1 MKTPRL
7 IVMLT
12 YRDRT
17 VKDAYRIFD
26 ECKNTKAEIWGFKE
40 EPLPPAEMKELYDY
54 MKSCG
59 KRTALEIVAYTEQE
73 CIAGARLAAFCG
85 VDYLMGTLYFDSVR
99 DICRESGILYT
110 PFVGQVKE
118 RPSILSGNVDDMIDE
133 AVHYKEKGIYLIKSR
148 ISKNKFGIELKNNK
162 IGIND
167 KLKQAPINGSPE
179 QNWIFEAIEINNK
192 TTKLKAANVNNNM
205 NEKSEKVVKTVIYK
219 DDELVHT
226 VVFVK

>member
-1 MKTPRL
+1 MYISSTTIQGEEL
-7 IVMLT
+7 FLT
-12 YRDRT
+12 
-17 VKDAYRIFD
+17 V
-26 ECKNTKAEIWGFKE
+26 AEDNNI
-40 EPLPPAEMKELYDY
+40 EPKKFTWENNQKFYI
-54 MKSCG
+54 K
-59 KRTALEIVAYTEQE
+59 
-73 CIAGARLAAFCG
+73 
-85 VDYLMGTLYFDSVR
+85 
-99 DICRESGILYT
+99 
-110 PFVGQVKE
+110 
-118 RPSILSGNVDDMIDE
+118 
-133 AVHYKEKGIYLIKSR
+133 YKEKGLYLIKSR

>member
-1 MKTPRL
+1 MENILNQFKNGFKFKNAL
-7 IVMLT
+7 SHLYLYLEEIKSSESQNV
-12 YRDRT
+12 
-17 VKDAYRIFD
+17 YRIGSSLD
-26 ECKNTKAEIWGFKE
+26 SKKAIWKLKE
-40 EPLPPAEMKELYDY
+40 EENGYLYISSTTIQGEELFLTVAEDNNIEPKKFTGENNQKFY
-54 MKSCG
+54 
-59 KRTALEIVAYTEQE
+59 IQ
-73 CIAGARLAAFCG
+73 
-85 VDYLMGTLYFDSVR
+85 
-99 DICRESGILYT
+99 
-110 PFVGQVKE
+110 
-118 RPSILSGNVDDMIDE
+118 
-133 AVHYKEKGIYLIKSR
+133 YKEKGLYLIKSR

-179 QNWIFEAIEINNK
+179 QNWIFEAIEVNNK

>member
-1 MKTPRL
+1 MENILNQFKNGFKFKNAL
-7 IVMLT
+7 SNLYLYLEEIKSSEAQNV
-12 YRDRT
+12 
-17 VKDAYRIFD
+17 YRIGSSLD
-26 ECKNTKAEIWGFKE
+26 SKKAIWKLKE
-40 EPLPPAEMKELYDY
+40 EENGYLYISSTTIQGEELFLTVAEDNNIEPKKFTGENNQKFY
-54 MKSCG
+54 
-59 KRTALEIVAYTEQE
+59 IQ
-73 CIAGARLAAFCG
+73 
-85 VDYLMGTLYFDSVR
+85 
-99 DICRESGILYT
+99 
-110 PFVGQVKE
+110 
-118 RPSILSGNVDDMIDE
+118 
-133 AVHYKEKGIYLIKSR
+133 YKEKGLYLIKSR
-148 ISKNKFGIELKNNK
+148 VSKNKFGIELKNNK

>member
-1 MKTPRL
+1 MENILNQFKNGFKFKNAL
-7 IVMLT
+7 SHLYLYLEEIKSSEAQNV
-12 YRDRT
+12 
-17 VKDAYRIFD
+17 YRIGSSLD
-26 ECKNTKAEIWGFKE
+26 SKKAIWKLKE
-40 EPLPPAEMKELYDY
+40 EENGYLYISSTTIQGEELFLTVAEDNNIEPKKFTGENNQKFY
-54 MKSCG
+54 
-59 KRTALEIVAYTEQE
+59 IQ
-73 CIAGARLAAFCG
+73 
-85 VDYLMGTLYFDSVR
+85 
-99 DICRESGILYT
+99 
-110 PFVGQVKE
+110 
-118 RPSILSGNVDDMIDE
+118 
-133 AVHYKEKGIYLIKSR
+133 YKEKGLYLIKSR

>member
-1 MKTPRL
+1 MENILNQFKNGFKFKNAL
-7 IVMLT
+7 SHLYLYLEEIKSSESQNV
-12 YRDRT
+12 
-17 VKDAYRIFD
+17 YRIGSSLD
-26 ECKNTKAEIWGFKE
+26 SKKAIWKLKE
-40 EPLPPAEMKELYDY
+40 EENGYLYISSTTIQGEELFLTVAEDNNIEPKKFTGENNQKFY
-54 MKSCG
+54 
-59 KRTALEIVAYTEQE
+59 IQ
-73 CIAGARLAAFCG
+73 
-85 VDYLMGTLYFDSVR
+85 
-99 DICRESGILYT
+99 
-110 PFVGQVKE
+110 
-118 RPSILSGNVDDMIDE
+118 
-133 AVHYKEKGIYLIKSR
+133 YKEKGIYLIKSR

>member
-1 MKTPRL
+1 MENILNQFKNGFKFKNAL
-7 IVMLT
+7 SHLYLYLEEIKSSEAQNV
-12 YRDRT
+12 
-17 VKDAYRIFD
+17 YRIGSSLD
-26 ECKNTKAEIWGFKE
+26 SKKAIWKLKE
-40 EPLPPAEMKELYDY
+40 EENGYLYISSTTIKGEELFLTVAEDNIIEPK
-54 MKSCG
+54 KFTG
-59 KRTALEIVAYTEQE
+59 EINQKFY
-73 CIAGARLAAFCG
+73 I
-85 VDYLMGTLYFDSVR
+85 
-99 DICRESGILYT
+99 
-110 PFVGQVKE
+110 K
-118 RPSILSGNVDDMIDE
+118 
-133 AVHYKEKGIYLIKSR
+133 YKEKGIYLIKSR

>member
-1 MKTPRL
+1 MENILNQFKNGFKFKNAL
-7 IVMLT
+7 SNLYLYLEEI
-12 YRDRT
+12 
-17 VKDAYRIFD
+17 KSSEAQNIYRIGSSLD
-26 ECKNTKAEIWGFKE
+26 SKKAIWKLKE
-40 EPLPPAEMKELYDY
+40 EENGYLYISSTTIQGEELFLTVAEDNIIEPK
-54 MKSCG
+54 KFTG
-59 KRTALEIVAYTEQE
+59 EINQKFYIQ
-73 CIAGARLAAFCG
+73 
-85 VDYLMGTLYFDSVR
+85 
-99 DICRESGILYT
+99 
-110 PFVGQVKE
+110 
-118 RPSILSGNVDDMIDE
+118 
-133 AVHYKEKGIYLIKSR
+133 YKEKGIYLIKSR

>member
-1 MKTPRL
+1 MENILNQFKNGFKFKNAL
-7 IVMLT
+7 SNLYLYLEEIKSSESQNV
-12 YRDRT
+12 
-17 VKDAYRIFD
+17 YRIGSSLD
-26 ECKNTKAEIWGFKE
+26 SKKAIWKLKE
-40 EPLPPAEMKELYDY
+40 EENGYSYISSTTIQGEELFLTVAEDNNIEPKKFTGENNQKFY
-54 MKSCG
+54 
-59 KRTALEIVAYTEQE
+59 IQ
-73 CIAGARLAAFCG
+73 
-85 VDYLMGTLYFDSVR
+85 
-99 DICRESGILYT
+99 
-110 PFVGQVKE
+110 
-118 RPSILSGNVDDMIDE
+118 
-133 AVHYKEKGIYLIKSR
+133 YKEKGLYLIKSR

>member
-1 MKTPRL
+1 MENILNQFKNGFKFKNAL
-7 IVMLT
+7 SHLYLYLEEIKSSEAQNV
-12 YRDRT
+12 
-17 VKDAYRIFD
+17 YRIGASID
-26 ECKNTKAEIWGFKE
+26 SKKSIWKLKE
-40 EPLPPAEMKELYDY
+40 EGNGYLYISSTTIQGEELFLTVAEDNNIEPKKFTGENNQKFY
-54 MKSCG
+54 
-59 KRTALEIVAYTEQE
+59 IQ
-73 CIAGARLAAFCG
+73 
-85 VDYLMGTLYFDSVR
+85 
-99 DICRESGILYT
+99 
-110 PFVGQVKE
+110 
-118 RPSILSGNVDDMIDE
+118 
-133 AVHYKEKGIYLIKSR
+133 YKEKGIYLIKSR

>member
-1 MKTPRL
+1 MENLLNQFKNGFKFKNAL
-7 IVMLT
+7 SNLYLYLEEI
-12 YRDRT
+12 
-17 VKDAYRIFD
+17 KSSEAQNIYRIGSSLD
-26 ECKNTKAEIWGFKE
+26 SKKAIWKLKE
-40 EPLPPAEMKELYDY
+40 EENGYLYISSTTLQGEELFF
-54 MKSCG
+54 
-59 KRTALEIVAYTEQE
+59 TVTENNNIEPKKFTGENNQKFY
-73 CIAGARLAAFCG
+73 I
-85 VDYLMGTLYFDSVR
+85 
-99 DICRESGILYT
+99 
-110 PFVGQVKE
+110 Q
-118 RPSILSGNVDDMIDE
+118 
-133 AVHYKEKGIYLIKSR
+133 YKEKGIYLIKSR

>member
-1 MKTPRL
+1 MENILNQFKNGFKFKNAL
-7 IVMLT
+7 SHLYLYLEEIKSSEAQNV
-12 YRDRT
+12 
-17 VKDAYRIFD
+17 YRIGSSLD
-26 ECKNTKAEIWGFKE
+26 SKKAIWKLKE
-40 EPLPPAEMKELYDY
+40 EENGYLYISSTTIQDEELFLTVAEDNNIEPKKFTGENNQKFY
-54 MKSCG
+54 
-59 KRTALEIVAYTEQE
+59 IQ
-73 CIAGARLAAFCG
+73 
-85 VDYLMGTLYFDSVR
+85 
-99 DICRESGILYT
+99 
-110 PFVGQVKE
+110 
-118 RPSILSGNVDDMIDE
+118 
-133 AVHYKEKGIYLIKSR
+133 YKEKGLYLIKSR

>member
-1 MKTPRL
+1 MENILNQFKNGFKFKNAL
-7 IVMLT
+7 SHLYLYLEEIKSSEAQNV
-12 YRDRT
+12 
-17 VKDAYRIFD
+17 YRIGSSLD
-26 ECKNTKAEIWGFKE
+26 SKKAIWKLKE
-40 EPLPPAEMKELYDY
+40 EENGYLYISSPTIQGEELFLTVAEDNNIEPKKFTGENNQKFY
-54 MKSCG
+54 
-59 KRTALEIVAYTEQE
+59 IQ
-73 CIAGARLAAFCG
+73 
-85 VDYLMGTLYFDSVR
+85 
-99 DICRESGILYT
+99 
-110 PFVGQVKE
+110 
-118 RPSILSGNVDDMIDE
+118 
-133 AVHYKEKGIYLIKSR
+133 YKEKGLYLIKSR

>member
-1 MKTPRL
+1 MKNLLNQFRFKFKNAL
-7 IVMLT
+7 SNLYLYLEEIKSSESQNV
-12 YRDRT
+12 
-17 VKDAYRIFD
+17 YRIGSSLD
-26 ECKNTKAEIWGFKE
+26 SKKAIWKLKE
-40 EPLPPAEMKELYDY
+40 EENGYLYISSTTIQGEELFLTVAEDNNIEPKKFTGENNQKFY
-54 MKSCG
+54 
-59 KRTALEIVAYTEQE
+59 IQ
-73 CIAGARLAAFCG
+73 
-85 VDYLMGTLYFDSVR
+85 
-99 DICRESGILYT
+99 
-110 PFVGQVKE
+110 
-118 RPSILSGNVDDMIDE
+118 
-133 AVHYKEKGIYLIKSR
+133 YKEKGIYLIKSR
-148 ISKNKFGIELKNNK
+148 ISKNKFGFELKNNK

>member
-1 MKTPRL
+1 MENLLNQFKNGFKFKNSL
-7 IVMLT
+7 SNLYLYLEEIKSSESQNV
-12 YRDRT
+12 
-17 VKDAYRIFD
+17 YRIGSSLYS
-26 ECKNTKAEIWGFKE
+26 KKAIWKLKE
-40 EPLPPAEMKELYDY
+40 EENGYLYISSTTIQGEELFLTVAEDNNIEPKKFTGENNQKFY
-54 MKSCG
+54 
-59 KRTALEIVAYTEQE
+59 IQ
-73 CIAGARLAAFCG
+73 
-85 VDYLMGTLYFDSVR
+85 
-99 DICRESGILYT
+99 
-110 PFVGQVKE
+110 
-118 RPSILSGNVDDMIDE
+118 
-133 AVHYKEKGIYLIKSR
+133 YKEKGLYLIKSR

>member
-1 MKTPRL
+1 MENILNQFKNGFKFKNAL
-7 IVMLT
+7 SHLYLYLEEIKSSEAQNV
-12 YRDRT
+12 
-17 VKDAYRIFD
+17 YRIGSSLD
-26 ECKNTKAEIWGFKE
+26 SKKAIWKLKE
-40 EPLPPAEMKELYDY
+40 EENGYLYISTTIQGEELFLTVAEDNIIEPK
-54 MKSCG
+54 KFTG
-59 KRTALEIVAYTEQE
+59 EINQKFYIQ
-73 CIAGARLAAFCG
+73 
-85 VDYLMGTLYFDSVR
+85 
-99 DICRESGILYT
+99 
-110 PFVGQVKE
+110 
-118 RPSILSGNVDDMIDE
+118 
-133 AVHYKEKGIYLIKSR
+133 YKEKGIYLIKSR